1 MEIWETD
8 TIKQNSKNNEG
19 ESENDSC
26 VKTPGLFNKN
36 EPTER
41 AAENL
46 EPENDWKYENPDKKK
61 KHDSI

>member
-36 EPTER
+36 EATEG

-46 EPENDWKYENPDKKK
+46 EPENENMKTLTKKKK